1 MNAEDALFN
10 REAQRQAKRIELNW
24 KRIDEGKNELPD
36 PETIE
41 MFIEREKNIL
51 AKHGKIEPWDRI
63 EWCPDPQEAKRLL
76 QSLDLWPETT
86 KGQGGIWYNSP
97 AYCAVVPPR
106 GRGYPEIP
114 YATQKQWLIE
124 RAGYR

>member
-51 AKHGKIEPWDRI
+51 AKRGKIEPYERV

-76 QSLDLWPETT
+76 QSLGLWPETT
-86 KGQGGIWYNSP
+86 KRNGGIWCNSP

-106 GRGYPEIP
+106 GSNHPSIP
-114 YATQKQWLIE
+114 YATQKQWLLE
-124 RAGYR
+124 RAGL